1 MLVVYSRD
9 FMATWSIKVH
19 SIRQI
24 SQIYGTLLEEFPE
37 RHGDIVD
44 DEHRF
49 SSTDRWLVGDDHT
62 GFRGHAT
69 SMCPGS

>member
-9 FMATWSIKVH
+9 FLATCSINVH
-19 SIRQI
+19 SIGQI

-49 SSTDRWLVGDDHT
+49 LSTDRWLVGDDHT